1 MTDLNIHPSLTF
13 SAPVLLADGDVNF
26 VKFTPLGSNVFNQND
41 NITIKL
47 ASNNELLVLDRSYLK
62 FNIQLDTA
70 GTLSPQ
76 GVSAIF
82 SSISDTVSGMQLPI
96 QRNANIT
103 AKVALSTDSNERKAL
118 TGVCELYTQ
127 GSATGQANTIAQVF
141 TVTMPVPTSLSS
153 SEKYIPLCF
162 MNAGHQVSYQLAPA
176 SQVCSLGSYQITNVE
191 LVACMVQPPNSYLEE
206 VARGLAAGNSLK
218 LPLNLTKSITVQPS
232 AGITSQVINLQVG
245 YLGSINSITL
255 VEKNAGAPMINQDG
269 ISSFFTTVDGARFPR
284 NKSVASTSES
294 LYQILAGYS
303 TKLSSISLPD
313 IYSRFKQYT
322 WKSNGMFSSGVPSA
336 NGTIEISL
344 EFSSV
349 PSTLEC
355 IINYDAMLLIS
366 ANSSL
371 LVTDI

>member
-13 SAPVLLADGDVNF
+13 SAPTLLTDGDVNF
-26 VKFTPLGSNVFNQND
+26 IKYSPLGNNVFSQND
-41 NITIKL
+41 NCTIKL
-47 ASNNELLVLDRSYLK
+47 ASNNELLVLDRSYIK

-70 GTLSPQ
+70 GTFSPQ

-82 SSISDTVSGMQLPI
+82 SSVSDTVSGMQLPI

-118 TGVCELYTQ
+118 TGVCELYTE
-127 GSATGQANTIAQVF
+127 GAVTGKAHTINQIY
-141 TVTMPVPTSLSS
+141 TVTLPVQTSLSS

-162 MNAGHQVSYQLAPA
+162 MNAGHQISYQFAPA
-176 SQVCSLGSYQITNVE
+176 SQVCSLGSYQITNFE
-191 LVACMVQPPNSYLEE
+191 LIACMVQPPNSYLEE

-232 AGITSQVINLQVG
+232 AGISSQVINLQVG
-245 YLGSINSITL
+245 YLGSINSISL
-255 VEKNAGAPMINQDG
+255 VERNSAAPMINQDG

-284 NKSVASTSES
+284 NKSVAGTAET
-294 LYQILAGYS
+294 LYQTLAGYS

-313 IYSRFKQYT
+313 IYSRFKQFS
-322 WKSNGMFSSGVPSA
+322 WKSNGMFSSGIPSA
-336 NGTIEISL
+336 NGTIELSL
-344 EFSSV
+344 EFNSV

-355 IINYDAMLLIS
+355 IINYDAMLLLS
-366 ANSSL
+366 ANSAL